1 MASFFSRLMGK
12 SEPSVSAA
20 KSGGSEAEGA
30 CSKSGQAT
38 AKDRRSKNTDSPRVR
53 TEPGTTQSF
62 VCREPILDR
71 DKRIAGYQFSLPEKV
86 EQRLKNDFE
95 FLQKVY
101 DDAVLRNLTSLG
113 SEALLGPRLT
123 FVSLSQNSL
132 DNPRIH
138 ELPRDNTVLMLAPV
152 HQTLEAGTIQHQ
164 LDALRQSGYAYGWML
179 RQSQVEQFPQLLQ
192 LAACAD
198 YVQIDATDFNAMDVR
213 LLLKSI
219 AAERPAALAQ
229 LRLIAGELNAVDEFH
244 SYFHAG
250 FDFFLGQFVTRRE
263 NWHPPKSNLN
273 RLHIIKL
280 LNLLRSEAEVA
291 EIAERFKQ
299 DPVLAFKLLRYINSP
314 VMGLLSPIVSLD
326 KALILLGREKI
337 YRWLSLLLFVFQA
350 PGFEE
355 RVLTERALS
364 RAYFL
369 ESLAAQGNI
378 PAPADSLFMLGLFS
392 LLDQLM
398 GQTMIELLSQA
409 RLPESVHQAL
419 LDEPGA
425 YRDAL
430 LLAIAAEGQSPQDLE
445 KHAELCGLEVQQ
457 VSKCAFRSL
466 AWAHEIS
473 SLESS

>member
-1 MASFFSRLMGK
+1 MASFFSRLLGK
-12 SEPSVSAA
+12 NDPALPASKLNGDSLGAGQNPTRHGPEPDQNNDAAKPPRPATNSEP
-20 KSGGSEAEGA
+20 
-30 CSKSGQAT
+30 
-38 AKDRRSKNTDSPRVR
+38 
-53 TEPGTTQSF
+53 EPSF
-62 VCREPILDR
+62 VCREPILNR
-71 DKRIAGYQFSLPEKV
+71 NNRIAGYQFSLPEKV
-86 EQRLKNDFE
+86 EQRLKSDFE
-95 FLQKVY
+95 FLQRVY

-113 SEALLGPRLT
+113 HEALLGPRLS
-123 FVSLSQNSL
+123 FIILSQNSL
-132 DNPRIH
+132 DNPRIL
-138 ELPRDNTVLMLAPV
+138 ELPPENTVLMLAPV
-152 HQTLEAGTIQHQ
+152 HQTLDTEQVQTQ
-164 LDALRQSGYAYGWML
+164 LDALRQAGYAYGWLL
-179 RQSQVEQFPQLLQ
+179 RQPQMVQFRQLHG

-198 YVQIDATDFNAMDVR
+198 YVQIEATGFDAMDVR
-213 LLLKSI
+213 LLLKSL
-219 AAERPAALAQ
+219 ASARPGSLAP
-229 LRLIAGELNAVDEFH
+229 LRWIAGGLKAVDEFH
-244 SYFHAG
+244 SCFHAG

-273 RLHIIKL
+273 RMHIIKL
-280 LNLLRSEAEVA
+280 LNLLRSDAEVGK
-291 EIAERFKQ
+291 IAEQFKQ

-314 VMGLLSPIVSLD
+314 VMGLTSPIVGLD
-326 KALILLGREKI
+326 KALILLGREKM

-392 LLDQLM
+392 LLDQLLS
-398 GQTMIELLSQA
+398 QSMIELLSQA
-409 RLPESVHQAL
+409 RLPEPVHQAL

-430 LLAIAAEGQSPQDLE
+430 LLAIAAEGQSPQELE
-445 KHAELCGLEVQQ
+445 KQAALCGVEVQQ
-457 VSKCAFRSL
+457 LSQCALRSL